1 MNIETLYR
9 ISSHNQIVEVDDV
22 STSLDKVSK
31 KVILFEKQ
39 LPNTKDLGEFLRK
52 KAIGTIAIIDSFNK
66 TEIKAFDILTGAEN
80 GLKVHKVE
88 EIEAIKAVICQ
99 PEGFLTFFNGQCLS
113 IEPKTFKV
121 KVVTLSD
128 RAYRGIYEDK
138 SGPKVVELVKQHFKS
153 INKTV
158 EVDLLVIPD
167 NKEDLIDIII
177 DSRDNKWDLLL
188 TTGGTG
194 IGKRDITVDTI
205 ESFIGKQIP
214 GIMEMIRV
222 KYGKSN
228 PKALL
233 SRGIAG
239 IMNETLVYTLPGGVN
254 AVSEYLS
261 EIFITL
267 DHLFYML
274 NGIDNH

>member
-1 MNIETLYR
+1 MNIEALYR
-9 ISSHNQIVEVDDV
+9 ISSHNQVVEVDDV

-39 LPNTKDLGEFLRK
+39 LPDSKNLGALLRK
-52 KAIGTIAIIDSFNK
+52 QAIGTIAVIDSFNK
-66 TEIKAFDILTGAEN
+66 ADIKAFDVLTGAEN
-80 GLKVHKVE
+80 GLKVHKVD
-88 EIEAIKAVICQ
+88 EIESIKALICQ
-99 PEGFLTFFNGQCLS
+99 PEGFLTFFIGQCLN
-113 IEPKTFKV
+113 IEPKIFKV

-138 SGPKVVELVKQHFKS
+138 SGPKVVELIKEHFKS
-153 INKTV
+153 LNKNV
-158 EVDLLVIPD
+158 EVDSIVIPD
-167 NKEDLIDIII
+167 SKEDLIDIII
-177 DSRDNKWDLLL
+177 DVRDNKWDILI

-194 IGKRDITVDTI
+194 IGKRDITVDTL

-261 EIFITL
+261 EIFVTL

>member
-1 MNIETLYR
+1 MNIEALYR
-9 ISSHNQIVEVDDV
+9 ITSHNQIVEVDDV

-31 KVILFEKQ
+31 KVVFFEKQ
-39 LPNTKDLGEFLRK
+39 LPENKDLGGLLRK
-52 KAIGTIAIIDSFNK
+52 KVIGTIAVVDSFNK
-66 TEIKAFDILTGAEN
+66 TEIKPFDYLTGAEN
-80 GLKVHKVE
+80 RLTVHLVD
-88 EIEAIKAVICQ
+88 EIDTVKAIICQ
-99 PEGFLTFFNGQCLS
+99 PEGFLTFFSGQCLN
-113 IEPKTFKV
+113 IERKTFRV

-138 SGPKVVELVKQHFKS
+138 SGPKVVELVKEHFKNL
-153 INKTV
+153 NKSV
-158 EVDLLVIPD
+158 EVDSLIIPD
-167 NKEDLIDIII
+167 NKEDLIDVII
-177 DSRDNKWDLLL
+177 DVRDNKWDVLI

-194 IGKRDITVDTI
+194 IGKRDITVETL
-205 ESFIGKQIP
+205 ESFVGKQIP

-239 IMNETLVYTLPGGVN
+239 VMNETLVYTLPGGVN
-254 AVSEYLS
+254 AISEYLS
-261 EIFITL
+261 EIFQTL